1 MNYIFQN
8 IINNYYYSLIFLA
21 LVFYTISNFNPAIL
35 LSLMIVIY
43 LYAYIDSNIK
53 ANIANNNSIEAVK
66 DKTLKNEV
74 ANIKEINT
82 NNFVMNK
89 DNKII
94 NNVKHLVKNKEF
106 VNIIYNIRFIKKFDK
121 TRYTNLIIYMNKLMK
136 VYIYILSDRYDLNVY
151 LPIFNDIRN
160 DILEYFYSLIF
171 VIPDKF
177 KHIYGFDPHSEID
190 KSLSEFREKVKDMLT
205 ILTNYGKIGMKKEY
219 INMEYYRPY
228 EKNQELYLP

>member
-1 MNYIFQN
+1 MNYIFQY

-21 LVFYTISNFNPAIL
+21 LVFYIISKFNPTVL
-35 LSLMIVIY
+35 LSLMIVIF
-43 LYAYIDSNIK
+43 LYIYIDNNIK
-53 ANIANNNSIEAVK
+53 NNITNNNNIEAIK
-66 DKTLKNEV
+66 EKTLKTEV
-74 ANIKEINT
+74 ADIKEINSD
-82 NNFVMNK
+82 NFVINK

-136 VYIYILSDRYDLNVY
+136 IYIYILTDRYDLNVY
-151 LPIFNDIRN
+151 LPVFNDIRN

-171 VIPDKF
+171 VIPEKF
-177 KHIYGFDPHSEID
+177 KHIYGFDPRSEID
-190 KSLSEFREKVKDMLT
+190 KSLNEFRAKVKDMLV
-205 ILTNYGKIGMKKEY
+205 ILTNYGKIGKKKEY

-228 EKNQELYLP
+228 EKNKELYLP

>member
-1 MNYIFQN
+1 MNYIFQY

-21 LVFYTISNFNPAIL
+21 LIFYIISKFNPNVL
-35 LSLMIVIY
+35 LSLMIVIV
-43 LYAYIDSNIK
+43 LYIYIDNNIK
-53 ANIANNNSIEAVK
+53 NNIANNNNIEEIK
-66 DKTLKNEV
+66 EKTLKTEV
-74 ANIKEINT
+74 ADIKELNT
-82 NNFVMNK
+82 DSFVMNK
-89 DNKII
+89 DNKSI

-106 VNIIYNIRFIKKFDK
+106 VNIIYNIRFIKRFDK

-136 VYIYILSDRYDLNVY
+136 VYIYILTDRYDLNVY

-171 VIPDKF
+171 VIPQKF
-177 KHIYGFDPHSEID
+177 KHIYGFDPHNEID
-190 KSLSEFREKVKDMLT
+190 KSLNEFREKVKNMLI

-228 EKNQELYLP
+228 EKNKELYLP

>member
-1 MNYIFQN
+1 MNYIFQY

-21 LVFYTISNFNPAIL
+21 LIFYIISKFNPTVL
-35 LSLMIVIY
+35 LSLMIVIF
-43 LYAYIDSNIK
+43 LYIYIDNNIK
-53 ANIANNNSIEAVK
+53 NNVANNNNIEAIK
-66 DKTLKNEV
+66 EKTLKTEV
-74 ANIKEINT
+74 ADIKELNT
-82 NNFVMNK
+82 DSFVMNK
-89 DNKII
+89 DNKRI

-106 VNIIYNIRFIKKFDK
+106 VNIIYNIRFIKRFDK

-136 VYIYILSDRYDLNVY
+136 VYIYILTDRYDLNVY

-171 VIPDKF
+171 VIPEKF
-177 KHIYGFDPHSEID
+177 KHIYGFNPHSEID
-190 KSLSEFREKVKDMLT
+190 KSLNEFREKVKNMLV

-228 EKNQELYLP
+228 EKNKELYLP

>member
-1 MNYIFQN
+1 MNYIFQY

-21 LVFYTISNFNPAIL
+21 LIFYIISKFNPTVL
-35 LSLMIVIY
+35 LSLMIVIF
-43 LYAYIDSNIK
+43 LYIYIDNNIK
-53 ANIANNNSIEAVK
+53 NNIANNNNIEAIK
-66 DKTLKNEV
+66 EKTLKTEV
-74 ANIKEINT
+74 ADIKELNT
-82 NNFVMNK
+82 DNFVMNK
-89 DNKII
+89 DNKSI

-106 VNIIYNIRFIKKFDK
+106 VNIIYNIRFIKRFDK

-136 VYIYILSDRYDLNVY
+136 VYIYILTDRYDLNVY

-171 VIPDKF
+171 VIPEKF
-177 KHIYGFDPHSEID
+177 KHIYGFNPHSEID
-190 KSLSEFREKVKDMLT
+190 KSLNEFREKVKNMLV

-228 EKNQELYLP
+228 EKNKELYLP

>member
-1 MNYIFQN
+1 
-8 IINNYYYSLIFLA
+8 
-21 LVFYTISNFNPAIL
+21 
-35 LSLMIVIY
+35 MIVIY
-43 LYAYIDSNIK
+43 LYGYIDSNIK
-53 ANIANNNSIEAVK
+53 ANIANNNNIEAVK
-66 DKTLKNEV
+66 EKTLKSEV

-89 DNKII
+89 DNKTI

-136 VYIYILSDRYDLNVY
+136 VYIYILSDRYDINMY

-177 KHIYGFDPHSEID
+177 KNIYGFDPHSEID